1 MFAGVPLAKVAE
13 YWDRRPC
20 NIRHS
25 PKEIGTRAYFDEVE
39 ARKYFVEPH
48 VLRFAEFPRWG
59 GKRVLEIGC
68 GIGTHTISFA
78 RGGAAVTAID
88 LSERSLEIARQRAA
102 VYGLDGRVT
111 FYAGN
116 AEELDA
122 VVPVEPYDLI
132 FSWGVIHHTPHPAR
146 VIDQIRRYVRPGTTV
161 KLMVYHRRSWKVLG
175 IVLGRGRG
183 RFWQLDE
190 LVARHSEA
198 ETGCPVT
205 YTYRPRDVAAM
216 LAGFRIRE
224 MWVDHIF
231 PYRIADY
238 VQYRYV
244 KAWPLRALP
253 DPAFRWLERHFGWHL
268 CVTAEAGI
276 EAGGTN
282 SMTDLMAA
290 HR

>member
-1 MFAGVPLAKVAE
+1 MIQGEEMFAGVPLATVAE

-20 NIRHS
+20 NIGHS
-25 PKEIGTRAYFDEVE
+25 RKEIGTRAYFDEVE

-48 VLRFAEFPRWG
+48 TLRFAEFPRWE

-78 RGGAAVTAID
+78 RCGAAVTAMD
-88 LSERSLEIARQRAA
+88 LSARSLEIARRRAA
-102 VYGLDGRVT
+102 VYGLDDRIT

-122 VVPVEPYDLI
+122 IVPVEPYDLI

-146 VIDQIRRYVRPGTTV
+146 VIDQIRRYARHGTTV

-175 IVLGRGRG
+175 IVLRHGQGRCWR
-183 RFWQLDE
+183 LDE
-190 LVARHSEA
+190 FVARHSEA

-216 LAGFRIRE
+216 LPGFTIRE

-231 PYRIADY
+231 PYRVHDY
-238 VQYRYV
+238 VQHRYV
-244 KAWPLRALP
+244 KVWYLRALP
-253 DPAFRWLERHFGWHL
+253 APAFRWLERHFGWHL
-268 CVTAEAGI
+268 CVTAEA
-276 EAGGTN
+276 
-282 SMTDLMAA
+282 
-290 HR
+290 R